1 MLTPPFKQHLSR
13 EFGAEERYHIY
24 QRLIPIHQPAATDP
38 HGLPEKSAKTQNASE
53 KKGIWREKNM
63 FSRQDVQQVFERHL
77 HAWNDES
84 QVKWQGMHGTLP
96 PKQRTHFIG
105 GCPTRCLMRIA
116 TVQRSSCKSR
126 TPKKKFPTSISATC
140 SEDTKTR
147 DVNRH
152 DIYWYTTYILCIYVY
167 IKLPY
172 KTSSHCLEDMCWSF
186 ISGVKQLLA
195 AIKAAKALHAEE
207 SDGAGR
213 EAAVGSPRDPG
224 PGAWGRPKAE
234 TNSKT
239 NGLTAKGS
247 HGWCWW
253 ASSSYVI
260 NWRSNTTTND

>member
-96 PKQRTHFIG
+96 PKKRTHFIG

-172 KTSSHCLEDMCWSF
+172 KTSSHFLEDMSNVLIFHLGCQTASRGHQGGQGTACRRKRRRRSRSCCWVS
-186 ISGVKQLLA
+186 
-195 AIKAAKALHAEE
+195 E
-207 SDGAGR
+207 
-213 EAAVGSPRDPG
+213 GSRT
-224 PGAWGRPKAE
+224 R
-234 TNSKT
+234 
-239 NGLTAKGS
+239 
-247 HGWCWW
+247 
-253 ASSSYVI
+253 
-260 NWRSNTTTND
+260 RMR

>member
-96 PKQRTHFIG
+96 PKKRTHFIG

-172 KTSSHCLEDMCWSF
+172 KTSSHCLEDMSNVLIFHLGCQTASRGHQGGQGTACRRKRRRRSRSCCWVS
-186 ISGVKQLLA
+186 
-195 AIKAAKALHAEE
+195 E
-207 SDGAGR
+207 
-213 EAAVGSPRDPG
+213 GSRT
-224 PGAWGRPKAE
+224 R
-234 TNSKT
+234 
-239 NGLTAKGS
+239 
-247 HGWCWW
+247 
-253 ASSSYVI
+253 
-260 NWRSNTTTND
+260 RMR

>member
-96 PKQRTHFIG
+96 PKKRTHFIG

-172 KTSSHCLEDMCWSF
+172 KTSSHCLEDMSDVLIFHLGCQTASRGHQGGQGTACRRKRRRRSRSCCWVS
-186 ISGVKQLLA
+186 
-195 AIKAAKALHAEE
+195 E
-207 SDGAGR
+207 
-213 EAAVGSPRDPG
+213 GSRT
-224 PGAWGRPKAE
+224 R
-234 TNSKT
+234 
-239 NGLTAKGS
+239 
-247 HGWCWW
+247 
-253 ASSSYVI
+253 
-260 NWRSNTTTND
+260 RMR